1 MKGEFTMYE
10 NLEKKFNVVYPINN
24 ATYTSLLNY
33 SSNLN
38 SPFQRWYR
46 YKEGFS
52 VELVKNLIEK
62 YCNEKNGIILDPFLG
77 SGTTVLASNYLN
89 HPSIGYEVNP
99 FSYFLA
105 QVKNENYSK
114 KDIVEFKKNYS
125 NLLNES
131 LKLDKEYKL
140 PDLSFSK
147 KVFSTEIEKYIMN
160 IKVRIDNTKNSKIKK
175 LLLLGWLSSI
185 DIFSNYKKSGNGL
198 KIRKT
203 KKQEVLVI
211 DDVYKYLLEE
221 YNNIYEDI
229 SCKRHTSKSKIYN
242 KSSLNMLSDISE
254 NTISGI
260 IYSPP
265 YANCF
270 DYTEIYKL
278 ELWFGNFVNDYS
290 DLKNLRKK
298 AIRSH
303 LSSNLVNDDY
313 SIDNSPFLRNL
324 IQKLNE
330 KKLWDKK
337 IPIMLKNYYN
347 DMFKIIDDCYKLLK
361 NEGFCTIVIG
371 NSAYGGIVFPT
382 DLILAEY
389 AKRNGFTVDIIDVYR
404 YIIPSSQ
411 QYRLTENNKKYLR
424 ESVICLLKK

>member
-1 MKGEFTMYE
+1 M
-10 NLEKKFNVVYPINN
+10 
-24 ATYTSLLNY
+24 
-33 SSNLN
+33 
-38 SPFQRWYR
+38 
-46 YKEGFS
+46 
-52 VELVKNLIEK
+52 
-62 YCNEKNGIILDPFLG
+62 
-77 SGTTVLASNYLN
+77 N